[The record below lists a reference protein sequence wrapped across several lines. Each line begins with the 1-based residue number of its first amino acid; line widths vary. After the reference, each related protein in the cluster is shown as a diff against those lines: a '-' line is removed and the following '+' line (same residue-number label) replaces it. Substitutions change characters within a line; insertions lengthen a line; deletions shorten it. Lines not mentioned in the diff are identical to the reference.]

1 MKQHRSA
8 QAQLKAFVRRI
19 EAALRKDY
27 GVPVVAPARTLLDA
41 LVETILSQNTTDTN
55 SSRAFRAL
63 RLRFRRWSDVL
74 AAPTN
79 DIVAVIRSAGL
90 ANTKAPRIK
99 AILARL
105 LEEQGRLSLKHMGRM
120 SNATAMDYLLSLP
133 GVGPKTAACTLL
145 FGMGRD
151 VFPVDTHIHRLCRRL
166 GIVSRFANAER
177 TQEEMAA
184 LVSKGRALSLHVN
197 LIRHGRR
204 VCKAQRPQ
212 CADCVLVEMCDS
224 VSALNAT
231 SGRGASGQRATKVG

>member
-1 MKQHRSA
+1 MKRHRSA

-19 EAALRKDY
+19 ETVLRKEY
-27 GVPVVAPARTLLDA
+27 GVPKIAPARTLLDA
-41 LVETILSQNTTDTN
+41 LVETILSQNTTDAN

-63 RLRFRRWSDVL
+63 RRRFPRWSDVL
-74 AAPTN
+74 AAPTGGL
-79 DIVAVIRSAGL
+79 VAAIRCAGL

-99 AILARL
+99 TILARL
-105 LEEQGRLSLKHMGRM
+105 QEEHGRLSLRHMGTM
-120 SNATAMDYLLSLP
+120 SNAAAMEYLLSLP

-166 GIVSRFANAER
+166 GIVSRFASAER
-177 TQEEMAA
+177 TQDEMAA

-197 LIRHGRR
+197 LIRHGRSI
-204 VCKAQRPQ
+204 CKAQRPQ
-212 CADCVLVEMCDS
+212 CSGCVLVEMCDS

-231 SGRGASGQRATKVG
+231 GGRGVGEQRATKVG

>member
-1 MKQHRSA
+1 MKHRRSA

-19 EAALRKDY
+19 ETVLRKEY

-55 SSRAFRAL
+55 SSRAFKAL
-63 RLRFRRWSDVL
+63 RRRFPRWSNVL
-74 AAPTN
+74 AAPLS
-79 DIVAVIRSAGL
+79 DIVAAVRCAGL

-99 AILARL
+99 TILARL
-105 LEEQGRLSLKHMGRM
+105 KEEHGQISLKHMGKM
-120 SNATAMDYLLSLP
+120 NNATAMEYLLSLP

-151 VFPVDTHIHRLCRRL
+151 IFPVDTHIHRLCRRL
-166 GIVSRFANAER
+166 GIVSRFASAER
-177 TQEEMAA
+177 TQDEMAA
-184 LVSKGRALSLHVN
+184 LVPKGRALSLHVN

-212 CADCVLVEMCDS
+212 CGGCVLAGMCDS
-224 VSALNAT
+224 VSALNVT
-231 SGRGASGQRATKVG
+231 GGRGASGQRATKVG

>member
-1 MKQHRSA
+1 MKCPRSA

-19 EAALRKDY
+19 EAVLRKEY

-41 LVETILSQNTTDTN
+41 LVETILSQNTTDIN

-63 RLRFRRWSDVL
+63 RQRFPRWSDVL
-74 AAPTN
+74 AAPTG
-79 DIVAVIRSAGL
+79 DLVAAIRCAGL

-99 AILARL
+99 SILARL
-105 LEEQGRLSLKHMGRM
+105 REEQGRLSLKHMGRM
-120 SNATAMDYLLSLP
+120 NNAAAMDYLLSLP

-151 VFPVDTHIHRLCRRL
+151 IFPVDTHIHRLCRRL
-166 GIVSRFANAER
+166 GIVSRFASAER
-177 TQEEMAA
+177 TQDEMAA
-184 LVSKGRALSLHVN
+184 LVPKGRALSLHVN

-212 CADCVLVEMCDS
+212 CANCVLVGMCDS
-224 VSALNAT
+224 VSALNVIG
-231 SGRGASGQRATKVG
+231 GRGAGGYRATKVG

>member
-8 QAQLKAFVRRI
+8 QAHLKAFVRRI
-19 EAALRKDY
+19 EAVLRKEY
-27 GVPVVAPARTLLDA
+27 GVPKVAPARTLLDA

-63 RLRFRRWSDVL
+63 RRRFPRWSDALVAPNVEI
-74 AAPTN
+74 AAT
-79 DIVAVIRSAGL
+79 IRSAGL

-120 SNATAMDYLLSLP
+120 SNAAAMDYMLSLP

-151 VFPVDTHIHRLCRRL
+151 IFPVDTHIHRLCRRL

-177 TQEEMAA
+177 TQDEMAS
-184 LVSKGRALSLHVN
+184 LVPKGRALSLHVN

-204 VCKAQRPQ
+204 VCKAQRPR
-212 CADCVLVEMCDS
+212 CDGCVLAGVCDS
-224 VSALNAT
+224 VSVLSVAD
-231 SGRGASGQRATKVG
+231 GRKC